1 MLCYLFTKEPSDVVV
16 SVVRVEKQTFLDR
29 AR

>member
-1 MLCYLFTKEPSDVVV
+1 MLRYLFTKEPSDVV